1 MVGAL
6 QTLDSALAGVD
17 YDVQGVKDY
26 WSGQKS
32 CESAA
37 LYDAAIER
45 LKCQEEALGYGLEF
59 IHCNQSFTLDVQDKT
74 QLYCKI

>member
-6 QTLDSALAGVD
+6 QTLDSALAEVG

-26 WSGQKS
+26 WSDQKS

-45 LKCQEEALGYGLEF
+45 LKC
-59 IHCNQSFTLDVQDKT
+59 
-74 QLYCKI
+74 